1 MRRHRSMPGARDA
14 VSSRGAVTETTSER
28 HDARF
33 APGAVEPDL
42 SAVGPRSRVG
52 GLCRRAAL
60 RRRQRLLGAGRHVA
74 ARHGWRLTGQAGA
87 RTQRRRN
94 RRGLGSRG
102 AQADRRRA
110 AVAGCSSPGQLTAR
124 SRAVGVGVDRRGR
137 LDRLRPGVDCRGLDG
152 PDRCHPRVVDGGSP
166 GSGVACLPLGSL
178 VSALGASD
186 RGCVAP

>member
-14 VSSRGAVTETTSER
+14 VRSRGAMTETTQNATTRTSR
-28 HDARF
+28 GSRRAR
-33 APGAVEPDL
+33 P

-52 GLCRRAAL
+52 GLCRRAAR

-166 GSGVACLPLGSL
+166 GSGVACVPLGSL